1 MMPDGSAP
9 PPQRPA
15 IRVWFTDFWDGFSP
29 TGNVLY
35 LLLSRRYDV
44 TLTRDDPDYLIYSFG
59 GFDHLNHDCVRI
71 FHVGENFRPDF
82 NICDYALGLDYLEF
96 GDRYI
101 RFPSYALS
109 VNALGSRPPLMMQ
122 DLEARTGFCNF
133 LYSNAKADPARERFF
148 TALSR
153 YKRVDSPGRL
163 LNNME
168 AVAGD
173 RFAAGWQKRK
183 IAFLSRYKF
192 TIAFENSCSDGYT
205 TEKLTHALM
214 ARTIPIYWGNPK
226 VTRDFDSACLV
237 NCHAF
242 GSFDEVIEKVKA
254 IDSDDA
260 SWLAMVNRSC
270 FAAGAPTQAEN
281 ESAITAF
288 LDRIIQQPPAEAR
301 RRPRYGL
308 TTAYEKKLRRM
319 AFPERL
325 KRRFWW
331 GRRQ

>member
-1 MMPDGSAP
+1 MMSNPQPSAGD
-9 PPQRPA
+9 RPV

-29 TGNVLY
+29 TGHVLY
-35 LLLSRRYDV
+35 ALLSRKYDV
-44 TLTRDDPDYLIYSFG
+44 TLTRENPDYLIYSFG
-59 GFDHLNHDCVRI
+59 GFDHLNYDCVRI

-82 NICDYALGLDYLEF
+82 NSCDYALGLDYLEF

-101 RFPSYALS
+101 RFPSYALQL
-109 VNALGSRPPLMMQ
+109 NALDSRPPLSMS

-133 LYSNAKADPARERFF
+133 LYWNVKADPTREAFF
-148 TALSR
+148 AALSG
-153 YKRVDSPGRL
+153 YKRVDSPGRQ

-168 AVAGD
+168 AAAGD
-173 RFAAGWQKRK
+173 RFAPGWQERK
-183 IAFLSRYKF
+183 LAFLSRYKF
-192 TIAFENSCSDGYT
+192 TIAFENSCTDGYT

-226 VTRDFDSACLV
+226 VTRDFDTGCLI

-242 GSFDEVIEKVKA
+242 SSFDEVIDEVKA

-260 SWLAMVNRSC
+260 RWLAMANRSC
-270 FAAGAPTQAEN
+270 LAAGGPTQAEN
-281 ESAITAF
+281 ESAVTAF
-288 LDRIIQQPPAEAR
+288 LDRIVQQPLAEAR

-308 TTAYEKKLRRM
+308 TPMYERKLRRM

-331 GRRQ
+331 GRR